1 MQESFPKIDLRGKDD
16 AAYYFDQIRR
26 HALKLVQRELEK
38 DKLGKDKEAFSI
50 CNKAIDEVCIS
61 QREMIERGR
70 EGLFW
75 LVFTTVDFIV
85 TEEDGA

>member
-1 MQESFPKIDLRGKDD
+1 MTSVTTTSSGPFLHWDSMQESFPKIDLRGKDD

-50 CNKAIDEVCIS
+50 CNKAIDEVCIF
-61 QREMIERGR
+61 QREMI
-70 EGLFW
+70 
-75 LVFTTVDFIV
+75 
-85 TEEDGA
+85 